1 MVELMQRLDAG
12 MVFTLNPDHLYHL
25 QRNPAFFSAYRKAD
39 FITSDSKYVYWSLG
53 WIGRRIREKVS
64 GSDIVPTF
72 CHYHRDN
79 PDVKVFLL
87 GAAPGIAQKARERIN
102 RREGSQVVVGAH
114 GPSMNFVKD
123 PAEIADVIQMIND
136 SGATVLIV
144 GLGAPKQEIWMDRY
158 RSAMPKVKVFMGVGA
173 TIDYEADAV
182 VRAPRWM
189 TRNGLEWVY
198 RITTEPKRYWRRYLR
213 DMDSSGSS
221 SSMAWACIGRPPFA
235 RTTHDQ
241 DRHGRAGQ
249 DGAVPSGDRP
259 CSSRHRSRRRMRCHC
274 LPHRHPAQARRP
286 QVLRRLRPHA
296 RERAARCNRRR
307 DAVEAACAD
316 GSQGA

>member
-1 MVELMQRLDAG
+1 MTKITGAAPPPRPWPRSRLLNVWVDDLTMSELMQRLDAG

-25 QRNPAFFSAYRKAD
+25 QRNAAFYSAYSKAD

-53 WIGRRIREKVS
+53 WIGRRIQEKVS

-72 CHYHRDN
+72 CQHHRGN

-87 GAAPGIAQKARERIN
+87 GAGPGIAQRALERIN
-102 RREGSQVVVGAH
+102 ARVGRDIVVGAH
-114 GPSMNFVKD
+114 GPSMNFVSD
-123 PAEIADVIQMIND
+123 EQEIAQVTERVNA

-158 RSAMPKVKVFMGVGA
+158 RSAMPKVKILMGVGA

-189 TRNGLEWVY
+189 ARNGLEWLY

-213 DMDSSGSS
+213 DMEFFWLVALDGL
-221 SSMAWACIGRPPFA
+221 GRYKGPTF
-235 RTTHDQ
+235 
-241 DRHGRAGQ
+241 
-249 DGAVPSGDRP
+249 
-259 CSSRHRSRRRMRCHC
+259 SRSK
-274 LPHRHPAQARRP
+274 Q
-286 QVLRRLRPHA
+286 
-296 RERAARCNRRR
+296 
-307 DAVEAACAD
+307 
-316 GSQGA
+316 